1 MPRGPHRAD
10 PDRVVV
16 EKRKWDGTVSARWV
30 SRLVSQQPSVWCWR
44 TDIGT
49 IRERPRLGALE
60 VVTQEEL
67 SVAGQGWWVLTA
79 FLDPDGRIER
89 MKVDAATPVAR
100 ETDRL
105 LWFVDLDLDLQIEG
119 STVIVRDEDVLVRR
133 AREMGYPPEV
143 CRRARAALD
152 DVAARW
158 ATRRWPFDGA
168 LMQFGVRAGP
178 TTRS

>member
-1 MPRGPHRAD
+1 
-10 PDRVVV
+10 VV
-16 EKRKWDGTVSARWV
+16 EKRKWDGTVSARSV
-30 SRLVSQQPSVWCWR
+30 SRLVSRQGSVWCWR
-44 TDIGT
+44 TEIGT

-60 VVTQEEL
+60 VLTQDEL

-79 FLDPDGRIER
+79 FLDPDGGIER
-89 MKVDAATPVAR
+89 MKADAATPVAA

-105 LWFVDLDLDLQIEG
+105 LSFIDLDLDLQIEG
-119 STVIVRDEDVLVRR
+119 STVIVRDEDVMVRR
-133 AREMGYPPEV
+133 AREMGYPPDV

-158 ATRRWPFDGA
+158 ATHRWPFDGA
-168 LMQFGVRAGP
+168 LTQFALRAGP

>member
-1 MPRGPHRAD
+1 
-10 PDRVVV
+10 VVV
-16 EKRKWDGTVSARWV
+16 EKRKGDGTVSARCV
-30 SRLVSQQPSVWCWR
+30 SRLVSRQGSVWCWR

-49 IRERPRLGALE
+49 IRERPRLGALD

-79 FLDPDGRIER
+79 FLDTDGRIER
-89 MKVDAATPVAR
+89 MKADAATPVTA

-105 LWFVDLDLDLQIEG
+105 LSFIDLDLDLQIGG

-143 CRRARAALD
+143 CRRAHAALD

-158 ATRRWPFDGA
+158 ATRRWPFDGS
-168 LMQFGVRAGP
+168 LMQLGVRAGP
-178 TTRS
+178 TARS